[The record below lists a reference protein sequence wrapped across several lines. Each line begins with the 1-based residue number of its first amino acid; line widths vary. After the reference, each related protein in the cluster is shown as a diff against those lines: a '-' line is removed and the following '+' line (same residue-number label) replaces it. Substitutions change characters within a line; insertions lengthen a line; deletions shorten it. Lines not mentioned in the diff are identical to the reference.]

1 MMRQGGMANGRRLV
15 PEAWVRDTSAT
26 GGDAAA
32 GGAAPWLPVSRGALS
47 QQMVPGGRRRLLR
60 YRHPRPV
67 ALRGAEAQVV
77 IVKMSSQP
85 EPVDD
90 ALDQQCIAFFRRLA
104 TMY

>member
-1 MMRQGGMANGRRLV
+1 M
-15 PEAWVRDTSAT
+15 RDTSAT

-32 GGAAPWLPVSRGALS
+32 WRRGTMAFLF
-47 QQMVPGGRRRLLR
+47 PEGR
-60 YRHPRPV
+60 YRNKWYQ
-67 ALRGAEAQVV
+67 AGDGAYCGIGIHGQWLFVEPKREVV